1 MLLYHILMLIF
12 EMFSLFSLEHR
23 NLFLNASL
31 EEMGFFFLKEN
42 VLVSNAI

>member
-1 MLLYHILMLIF
+1 MLIF

-23 NLFLNASL
+23 NLFLKASL
-31 EEMGFFFLKEN
+31 EEMGFLKKKKKEN